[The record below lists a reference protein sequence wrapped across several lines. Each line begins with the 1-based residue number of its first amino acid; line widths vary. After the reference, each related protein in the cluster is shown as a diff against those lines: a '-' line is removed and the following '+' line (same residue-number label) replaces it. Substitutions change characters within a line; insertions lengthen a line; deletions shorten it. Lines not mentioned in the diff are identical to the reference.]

1 MHIHNLPL
9 PNHGLYFGIQQLNSK
24 GNSLVI
30 ELLHLNYLFE
40 LVLLEAQDA
49 VILLELLY
57 AKKWMEQKG
66 VISARKAVEV
76 TQKGAAY
83 KTAVV
88 EQSQQI
94 VAFLVVKGQT
104 LPARTEVVGEASQ
117 IVSPSGKQLHHMHCD
132 STVVID
138 RL

>member
-1 MHIHNLPL
+1 
-9 PNHGLYFGIQQLNSK
+9 
-24 GNSLVI
+24 
-30 ELLHLNYLFE
+30 
-40 LVLLEAQDA
+40 
-49 VILLELLY
+49 
-57 AKKWMEQKG
+57 MEQKG